1 MIYLSGDK
9 MSDEQKL
16 ILITDFI
23 EQKLRKEKELEFY
36 LEELQKLQTKIGYL
50 RREVDLTN
58 TIITMIKHE
67 QVYDIKE
74 HMIANDDNIIKLPEE
89 DK

>member
-1 MIYLSGDK
+1 MEEAPKKIILLS
-9 MSDEQKL
+9 EV
-16 ILITDFI
+16 I

-36 LEELQKLQTKIGYL
+36 QKELEKLQEKMYWL

-58 TIITMIKHE
+58 TIIRVIENE
-67 QVYDIKE
+67 QVIDIRDEMSK
-74 HMIANDDNIIKLPEE
+74 KLIERS